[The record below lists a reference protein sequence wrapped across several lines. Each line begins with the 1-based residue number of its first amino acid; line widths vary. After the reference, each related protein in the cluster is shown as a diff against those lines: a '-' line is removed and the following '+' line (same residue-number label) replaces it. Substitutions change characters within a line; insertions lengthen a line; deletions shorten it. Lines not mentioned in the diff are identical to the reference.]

1 MLAAKA
7 MQQQLSDT
15 QRGERF
21 PVKDLSEY
29 LPSTVGFTGVKRQT
43 SDSIAYLL
51 DSGRFSY
58 ESIGKALDDI
68 IHNNGQEN
76 YAAAKR
82 VELVLDDMLT
92 NGYADVDGRPHG
104 PNEAYIAEKSKIPGA
119 EVTEAAPEA
128 DSDYFAD
135 LVENGYDAAHE
146 QAQQR
151 TAQETQQATQET
163 EAERRKRESY
173 KDVPGLRWKS
183 VPEARVDELLR
194 TGLAELDGQQGVGND
209 GEVADAWKYSIKET
223 TKNAPFVEVEQD
235 ILAGVPEADWV
246 KTVKENLK
254 KKFPNGITVGN
265 NEISIDGGSRR
276 EMTFSRYMQWL
287 YNNDPQLHADKL
299 RATNN
304 ADEILLATTDWVNEG
319 LNHPRKDKIAD
330 FARGNVLLRVGGNDY
345 TADVVVG
352 TKKNGSMALYD
363 VLNMQPTSFT
373 EKEADAAIST
383 NPSPGAARSTASV
396 SNYSLRNSGEN
407 VNRKFSVSEDSQ
419 GRELSEAQQ
428 AYFRDSAV
436 RDEDGRLMVMYHG
449 TRAENGDFTVFD
461 YSKAVKKGGLG
472 LKALGKGNYF
482 TSKQLNGTERF
493 GNRVIE
499 AYLNIT
505 NPFVY
510 DGSAGDTVSL
520 AEQVQKKTG
529 TDTQGMSYDALQD
542 AMRDL
547 GYDGVI
553 EYRRDGS
560 LGIAVTFDSEQ
571 IKNVTNRNPTGDPDI
586 RYSVTEDSQGRELS
600 EAQQEY
606 FKDSKAVDEEGR
618 LLNIDGFYLNVE
630 KKPVNLEP
638 TEKNMEAYNAG
649 VHFRETYGENTEAAW
664 TRFFF
669 DEPELAEKTVFYNS
683 VNERYFNAGM
693 RGELPQ
699 YRLAIRF
706 GKIPEN
712 GRSKNWGTGEL
723 ERGVSVVNF
732 LNSKTQNE
740 KTLYDY
746 VYGMQGTEKTIV
758 GGWDFGIYGTD
769 GEPLLINPVTIA
781 PASEINRI
789 KLADNQNPTSDPDIR
804 YSINEGKTQDELLD
818 FVTQFRKATEERFRE
833 VPKESAKE
841 TVEDNAAAI
850 RGDLDRLAELARQSE
865 EAQGIQRQT
874 PEEIAESKV
883 NARVG
888 EEKPGFMDRMRHPG
902 QTIRDAGESLRRTG
916 ENVRDT
922 GRYFYRKLVDSGEAV
937 SRVGKQSGDRMSI
950 ENMGLV
956 ENARDALA
964 KRISRLQN
972 RCSEKSAIR
981 GSPPT
986 QNHPRRLT
994 ERELPG
1000 VCFFHGSNFRC
1011 RRNSIGSY
1019 QKQPMQPSVSP
1030 TCASPP
1036 AYQPTG

>member
-7 MQQQLSDT
+7 MQQLSDT

-209 GEVADAWKYSIKET
+209 GEVPDAWQYSVSRTETIPYQEQIDAFYGGDLKTLGRNDDIYVSDAIQALRAFGIGDKPFFMLKSNMRKSTRTDGNNPSNSAHGIGESVVRSLPELIKAPALVIRSEGRVSIIPGT
-223 TKNAPFVEVEQD
+223 LVETKNEKAAPLLIGIDPNSSVDGMDAYE
-235 ILAGVPEADWV
+235 IKSIYGR
-246 KTVKENLK
+246 EN
-254 KKFPNGITVGN
+254 FAN
-265 NEISIDGGSRR
+265 
-276 EMTFSRYMQWL
+276 WL
-287 YNNDPQLHADKL
+287 DL
-299 RATNN
+299 RANDSKIIVG
-304 ADEILLATTDWVNEG
+304 DEKKVTA
-319 LNHPRKDKIAD
+319 
-330 FARGNVLLRVGGNDY
+330 LLRDVGKQYPKPVAYADDLTGWVLPQTQND
-345 TADVVVG
+345 V
-352 TKKNGSMALYD
+352 K
-363 VLNMQPTSFT
+363 Q
-373 EKEADAAIST
+373 
-383 NPSPGAARSTASV
+383 
-396 SNYSLRNSGEN
+396 
-407 VNRKFSVSEDSQ
+407 KFSVTEDSQ

-493 GNRVIE
+493 GSRVIE

-542 AMRDL
+542 VMRDL

-586 RYSVTEDSQGRELS
+586 RYSVS
-600 EAQQEY
+600 
-606 FKDSKAVDEEGR
+606 
-618 LLNIDGFYLNVE
+618 
-630 KKPVNLEP
+630 
-638 TEKNMEAYNAG
+638 
-649 VHFRETYGENTEAAW
+649 
-664 TRFFF
+664 
-669 DEPELAEKTVFYNS
+669 
-683 VNERYFNAGM
+683 
-693 RGELPQ
+693 
-699 YRLAIRF
+699 
-706 GKIPEN
+706 
-712 GRSKNWGTGEL
+712 
-723 ERGVSVVNF
+723 
-732 LNSKTQNE
+732 
-740 KTLYDY
+740 
-746 VYGMQGTEKTIV
+746 
-758 GGWDFGIYGTD
+758 
-769 GEPLLINPVTIA
+769 
-781 PASEINRI
+781 
-789 KLADNQNPTSDPDIR
+789 
-804 YSINEGKTQDELLD
+804 EGKTQDELLD
-818 FVTQFRKATEERFRE
+818 FVTQFRKATEERLA
-833 VPKESAKE
+833 PKESAKE
-841 TVEDNAAAI
+841 SAKEAVEDNAAAI
-850 RGDLDRLAELARQSE
+850 RGDLDRLAELTRQSE

-888 EEKPGFMDRMRHPG
+888 EEKPGFMDRLRHPG
-902 QTIRDAGESLRRTG
+902 QTIRDAGEDLRQAG
-916 ENVRDT
+916 ESVRDT

-937 SRVGKQSGDRMSI
+937 SRVRKQSGDRMSI

-994 ERELPG
+994 ERKLPG